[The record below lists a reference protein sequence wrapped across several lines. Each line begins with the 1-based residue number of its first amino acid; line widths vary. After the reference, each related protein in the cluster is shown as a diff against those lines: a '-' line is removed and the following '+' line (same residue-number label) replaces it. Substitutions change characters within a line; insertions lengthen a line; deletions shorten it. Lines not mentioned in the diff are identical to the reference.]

1 MVVYICWKE
10 INMEQELDILQHYK
24 TISSKLKKYVKCPLI
39 RGHTYLD
46 LNKLTGRLNR
56 LPDTSD
62 LRQFGPKTLRTSVRI
77 IDRWTLRT
85 YRCRSEVSQELGPNC
100 RAFFG

>member
-62 LRQFGPKTLRTSVRI
+62 LRQFGPKTSHTIYDSDLRTR
-77 IDRWTLRT
+77 LRT
-85 YRCRSEVSQELGPNC
+85 RLT
-100 RAFFG
+100 